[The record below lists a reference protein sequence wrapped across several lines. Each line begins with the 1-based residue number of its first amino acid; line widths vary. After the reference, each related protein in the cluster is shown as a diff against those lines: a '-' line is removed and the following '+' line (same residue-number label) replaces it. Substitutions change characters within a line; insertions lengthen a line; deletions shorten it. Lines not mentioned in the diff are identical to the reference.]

1 MPTKKRPT
9 RKAKKAA
16 PKRKPKKKT
25 TRRKQNGAGYASD
38 AWGYVGK
45 NKGKIATGLLL
56 GGLGV
61 LGASINGYSNQ
72 PSMAQPTIQSTPIQ
86 YTSNNYSTIAGLGM
100 PSDAAYMNDPF
111 FQQFS
116 NY

>member
-1 MPTKKRPT
+1 MPTKKRPA
-9 RKAKKAA
+9 RKAKKEA

-25 TRRKQNGAGYASD
+25 TRKKQCGAGYASD
-38 AWGYVGK
+38 AWGYVEK

-61 LGASINGYSNQ
+61 LGASINNGYSNQ
-72 PSMAQPTIQSTPIQ
+72 PTIQSKPIQ
-86 YTSNNYSTIAGLGM
+86 YNYTPNNYSSVAGLGM
-100 PSDAAYMNDPF
+100 PSDAVYMNDPF

>member
-1 MPTKKRPT
+1 M
-9 RKAKKAA
+9 RKAKKVVT
-16 PKRKPKKKT
+16 KRKPKKK
-25 TRRKQNGAGYASD
+25 QNGNGFADDVWSSAK
-38 AWGYVGK
+38 K

-61 LGASINGYSNQ
+61 IGASINGYNNQ
-72 PSMAQPTIQSTPIQ
+72 PSMSQPTPIL
-86 YTSNNYSTIAGLGM
+86 YTSDNYSTVAGLGM
-100 PSDAAYMNDPF
+100 PSDAVYMNDPF